1 MPHSTGLRGRELI
14 KGHATLNDFL
24 MLVDPGCE
32 VAISGADIAAVCHR
46 HRGLGAEGRSAR
58 TLRACSHSSLD
69 KAATSEILARRP
81 LLPTTRPAALRRWQR
96 P

>member
-32 VAISGADIAAVCHR
+32 VAISGADIAAVCDR
-46 HRGLGAEGRSAR
+46 HSGIGADGFVRVVR
-58 TLRACSHSSLD
+58 TTALPGGGAF
-69 KAATSEILARRP
+69 AASVPEAE
-81 LLPTTRPAALRRWQR
+81 WFMD
-96 P
+96 